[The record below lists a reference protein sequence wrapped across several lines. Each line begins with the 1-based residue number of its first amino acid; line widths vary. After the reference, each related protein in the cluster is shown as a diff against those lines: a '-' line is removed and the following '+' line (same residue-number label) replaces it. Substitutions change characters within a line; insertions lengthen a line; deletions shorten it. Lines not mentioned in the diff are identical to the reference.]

1 MTDTTDTL
9 DGCSAAP
16 GENAGFARMIEPVI
30 HDTRNEPQRVTFTDT
45 HAMIDLADG
54 RIIGVPLHFFPL
66 LEAATVEER
75 QNYQLGSSTVY
86 WEEIDDGIDLTAMLS
101 GLYLET
107 RKEYKE
113 YLRKLIAERKAKEP
127 ST

>member
-1 MTDTTDTL
+1 MTRRD
-9 DGCSAAP
+9 S
-16 GENAGFARMIEPVI
+16 NIYIKPVI